1 MNVLVTGS
9 SGMIG
14 SAVVGFLGGR
24 GCQVRRLVRSAP
36 AGSDLLWDPQGGQ
49 IDLAGL
55 GVVDAVVHLAGEN
68 IAGGRWTRARM
79 ARIADSRARG
89 TRVLATALAELPLKP
104 KVLMSA
110 SAVGYYGDR
119 GDRLLA
125 EAEPAG
131 EGFLAG
137 VVREWEA
144 ATAPAA
150 EAGIRVVCL
159 RLGVVLSSV
168 GGALRRM
175 LRPFRWC
182 LGGVIGSGRQYWSWV
197 TLDDAV
203 RIVLHAIEHDSIAG
217 AVNAVS
223 PNPVTNREFTRTLGR
238 VLRRPTVM
246 RMPAFVARLAFGKMA
261 NALLLASARVV
272 PKALTETGYAFQH
285 PQLEGALR
293 SILAR

>member
-14 SAVVGFLGGR
+14 SALVGFLAER
-24 GCQVRRLVRSAP
+24 GHAVRRLVRSAP
-36 AGSDLLWDPQGGQ
+36 GKSDSLWDPRAGQ
-49 IDLAGL
+49 IDTAGL
-55 GVVDAVVHLAGEN
+55 GEMDAVVHLAGEN

-79 ARIADSRARG
+79 ARIAESRAKG
-89 TRVLATALAELPLKP
+89 TRALATALADLPRKP
-104 KVLMSA
+104 RVLVSA

-119 GDRLLA
+119 GDQRLEESDA
-125 EAEPAG
+125 AG

-137 VVREWEA
+137 VVRDWEA
-144 ATAPAA
+144 ATAPAG

-159 RLGVVLSSV
+159 RFGVVLSRA

-203 RIVLHAIEHDSIAG
+203 RIVLHGMEHDSIAG
-217 AVNAVS
+217 PVNAVS

-246 RMPAFVARLAFGKMA
+246 RMPAFAARLAFGKMA
-261 NALLLASARVV
+261 NDLLLASTRVV
-272 PKALTETGYAFQH
+272 PNVLTETGYSFQY

-293 SILAR
+293 SILGR